1 MMGLFFRFLR
11 ILLRLVPSVALMIRD
26 YYQSLAVGRAFDWDS
41 HARRRRARTLVRRLA
56 SLGPTYIKLAQVL
69 AARADLFPGIYL
81 DELRQL
87 HDHVPAASR
96 RVMRRHFRRITGKRP
111 DEVFDEFTDTPIASA
126 SLGEVHEAIYHGQRV
141 AVKILRPGIRK
152 NVNKDI
158 RVLSA
163 VYSIITMFF
172 QNPQIDSLITVF
184 EQFSRHIHDEMDLEL
199 EAEHIRDFRKRY
211 HDDDR
216 VRIPEVIGDLSN
228 RDLLVMEFIDGIK
241 ITEAEQLRDA
251 GHDTHAI
258 INSVLILFGEMILRH
273 GVFHADPHPG
283 NIFVDKQGRIVLLDF
298 GLVLEVTERQRKD
311 YIQTVLAVVRGDVEV
326 LIEKAIELGTVS
338 ADTNPLILRQAARK
352 LMTLRLRDDLG
363 PIEFQR
369 LAMQITDV
377 FYEFP
382 LHMPAELV
390 FIFKTATLIEGIGA
404 RYQAGYNLLKDGREI
419 VNDLLRPEIEAIDV
433 EQQVVDKVMQEGREA
448 IDLYQNLKMVIGL
461 AAREELAIRLYRG
474 DIAEFERI
482 VGYTVRRLIGMA
494 FAFGAG
500 ITGGMI
506 FLATGVWWPALLGG
520 IASVGGLIALIL
532 MPNVP
537 RTPRI
542 VRGQRG
548 PD

>member
-1 MMGLFFRFLR
+1 MGLFFRFLR
-11 ILLRLVPSVALMIRD
+11 ILLRLVPSIALMIRD
-26 YYQSLAVGRAFDWDS
+26 YYQSLVVGRAFDWDS
-41 HARRRRARTLVRRLA
+41 HARRRRARTLVSRLT
-56 SLGPTYIKLAQVL
+56 SLGPMYIKLAQVL

-87 HDHVPAASR
+87 HDHVPPASR

-111 DEVFDEFTDTPIASA
+111 DQMFDEFNDTPIASA
-126 SLGEVHEAIYHGQRV
+126 SLGEVHEAVYHGRRV

-152 NVNKDI
+152 TVNKDI

-163 VYSIITMFF
+163 VYSIITIVF
-172 QNPQIDSLITVF
+172 QNPQINSLITVF
-184 EQFSRHIHDEMDLEL
+184 EQFSRHIHEEMDLEL
-199 EAEHIRDFRKRY
+199 EAEHIRDFRERY
-211 HDDDR
+211 RDDDR
-216 VRIPEVIGDLSN
+216 IRIPEVIGDLSN

-241 ITEAEQLRDA
+241 ITEAEQLREA
-251 GHDTHAI
+251 GHDTHVI
-258 INSVLILFGEMILRH
+258 INSLLTIFGEMILRH

-283 NIFVDKQGRIVLLDF
+283 NLFVDAESRIVLLDF
-298 GLVLEVTERQRKD
+298 GLVLEVTEKQRTD
-311 YIQTVLAVVRGDVEV
+311 YIETVLAIVRGDVET
-326 LIEKAIELGTVS
+326 LIDKAAELGTVS
-338 ADTNPLILRQAARK
+338 HDTNPLVLRQAARK

-369 LAMQITDV
+369 LAMQITQV

-433 EQQVVDKVMQEGREA
+433 EQQIVDKLVQEGKEA
-448 IDLYQNLKMVIGL
+448 IDLYQNAKMVMAL
-461 AAREELAIRLYRG
+461 AAREELAIRIYRG

-482 VGYTVRRLIGMA
+482 VGYTVRRLIALMLV
-494 FAFGAG
+494 FGAG
-500 ITGGMI
+500 FTGGI
-506 FLATGVWWPALLGG
+506 VYLATGVWWPLV
-520 IASVGGLIALIL
+520 VGGSVSILGMFGLLL